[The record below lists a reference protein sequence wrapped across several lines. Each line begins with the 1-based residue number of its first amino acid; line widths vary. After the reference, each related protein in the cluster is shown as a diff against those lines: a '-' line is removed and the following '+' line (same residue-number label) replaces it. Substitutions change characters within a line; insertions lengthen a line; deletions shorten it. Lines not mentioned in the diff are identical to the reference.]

1 MSTAEDLQRIRE
13 KLKQLIAA
21 HHTLLSEKRRFTDEI
36 EKLKGAL
43 NEQRTHKQELI
54 DQLSAAKVRTT
65 GLSQEEKAAI
75 EKKINHYIKEIDRCI
90 GQLGN

>member
-13 KLKQLIAA
+13 KLKRLIAA

-43 NEQRTHKQELI
+43 NEQRTH
-54 DQLSAAKVRTT
+54 TT

>member
-1 MSTAEDLQRIRE
+1 MSNAEDLQRIRE
-13 KLKQLIAA
+13 KLKQLIAP

-43 NEQRTHKQELI
+43 NEQRTHNQELI
-54 DQLSAAKVRTT
+54 EQLSAAKVRTT

>member
-21 HHTLLSEKRRFTDEI
+21 HHTLLSETRRFTDEI

-43 NEQRTHKQELI
+43 NEQRTHNQELI

>member
-1 MSTAEDLQRIRE
+1 MSNAADLQRIRE
-13 KLKQLIAA
+13 KLQQLIAA
-21 HHTLLSEKRRFTDEI
+21 HNALLSEKRRLSDEI

-43 NEQRTHKQELI
+43 TEQRTHNQGLS
-54 DQLSAAKVRTT
+54 DQLSAALVRTT
-65 GLSQEEKAAI
+65 GLSQEEKTAI